1 MDKYRDLII
10 TMLKAL
16 DESVNDDIR
25 YEAEFLA
32 KTIKGIAEH
41 LKDVEVIGYA
51 TLVESTAKRLI
62 DQEDDIFEMMGTH
75 EDEFGW
81 GGKNFE
87 EHETRSEEIRQLCI
101 KVIYKDKSLIPDMS
115 DFKRILDQNKELL
128 TSTNRYQ
135 RLNKYLSEDTVN
147 NKIYTK
153 IKSQLQSQY
162 SNLSEEMP
170 TEDTIKDLYPS
181 HLKEIHRLANNHVK
195 SEIEKARYEV
205 QKEQT

>member
-75 EDEFGW
+75 ESEFGW

-87 EHETRSEEIRQLCI
+87 EHETRGEEIRQLCI

-115 DFKRILDQNKELL
+115 SFRKILEQNKELL

-162 SNLSEEMP
+162 SDVSKEMP

-181 HLKEIHRLANNHVK
+181 YLEDIHRLANNHVK
-195 SEIEKARYEV
+195 SEIEKASYEV